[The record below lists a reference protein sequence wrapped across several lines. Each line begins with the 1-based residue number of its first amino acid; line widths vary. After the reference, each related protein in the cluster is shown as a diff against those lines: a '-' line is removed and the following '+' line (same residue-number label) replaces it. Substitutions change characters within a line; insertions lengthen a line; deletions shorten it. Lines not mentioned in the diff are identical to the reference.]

1 VQSNNAL
8 VQQDQP
14 IGCEYTGE
22 IVTEEAVEIRSPLLI
37 ELLQLGK
44 ALFFMHKSKR
54 GGVVNN
60 ELKTYEQ
67 AETDYMNGFKYKE
80 IAEKYNVSISTV
92 KSWKTRYNWN
102 RKGQKSTRTKME
114 KVRIQNTTSFDEV
127 EQVVENDNLTD
138 EQRLFC
144 IYYVRCFNA
153 TKAYMKAYGVK
164 YNVAAVSG
172 CRLLQKEKIRKC
184 ITELKQNR
192 LNREMLSEEDIF
204 QKYMDIAFADITDYV
219 TFGQEE
225 TDVIGVY
232 GPVKVKDKD
241 GNEKVLKQKLNVVKF
256 KNSDEVDGTLIADI
270 NLRNSSVRLMD
281 RMRALDWLANHM
293 DMATSEQKA
302 RIELLN
308 VQVDRATGK
317 ANEDELSKVD
327 ELLMQ
332 IRKQAGDIDDSK

>member
-1 VQSNNAL
+1 M
-8 VQQDQP
+8 P
-14 IGCEYTGE
+14 
-22 IVTEEAVEIRSPLLI
+22 
-37 ELLQLGK
+37 
-44 ALFFMHKSKR
+44 KSKR
-54 GGVVNN
+54 GGVVSN
-60 ELKTYEQ
+60 ELKKYEQ
-67 AETDYMNGFKYKE
+67 AETDYMNGLKYKE
-80 IAEKYNVSISTV
+80 IADKYGVTINTV
-92 KSWKTRYNWN
+92 RSWKTRYNWN
-102 RKGQKSTRTKME
+102 RKGQKSVHTKKE
-114 KVRIQNTTSFDEV
+114 KVCIQNTTSFDEV
-127 EQVVENDNLTD
+127 EQVVKDGNLTD

-172 CRLLQKEKIRKC
+172 CRLLQKEKIRNC

-225 TDVIGVY
+225 TDVIGAF
-232 GPVKVKDKD
+232 GPVKIKDED
-241 GNEKVLKQKLNVVKF
+241 GNEKVLRQKLNVIKF
-256 KNSDEVDGTLIADI
+256 KNSDEVDGTLISDI
-270 NLRNSSVRLMD
+270 NLKNSSVKLLD
-281 RMRALDWLANHM
+281 RMKALDWLASHM
-293 DMATSEQKA
+293 DIATSEQRA

-317 ANEDELSKVD
+317 ANEDELSRVD

-332 IRKQAGDIDDSK
+332 IKKQAGDVDGSK

>member
-1 VQSNNAL
+1 VQPNNAP
-8 VQQDQP
+8 VQKDQP

-22 IVTEEAVEIRSPLLI
+22 VVTEEAVEIRPPLLI
-37 ELLQLGK
+37 ELLQLSK
-44 ALFFMHKSKR
+44 ALFFIHKSKR
-54 GGVVNN
+54 GGVVSN
-60 ELKTYEQ
+60 ELKKYEQ
-67 AETDYMNGFKYKE
+67 AETDYMNGLKYKE
-80 IAEKYNVSISTV
+80 IADKYGVSISTV

-102 RKGQKSTRTKME
+102 RKRQKSTRTKKE

-127 EQVVENDNLTD
+127 EQVVKDGNLTD

-172 CRLLQKEKIRKC
+172 CRLLQKEKIRNC

-225 TDVIGVY
+225 TDVIGAF
-232 GPVKVKDKD
+232 GPVKIKDED
-241 GNEKVLKQKLNVVKF
+241 GNEKVLRQKLNVVKF
-256 KNSDEVDGTLIADI
+256 KNSDEVDGTLISDI
-270 NLRNSSVRLMD
+270 NLKNSSVKLLD
-281 RMRALDWLANHM
+281 RMKALDWLASHM
-293 DMATSEQKA
+293 DIATSEQRA

-317 ANEDELSKVD
+317 ANEDELSRVD

-332 IRKQAGDIDDSK
+332 IKKQAGDVDGSK

>member
-22 IVTEEAVEIRSPLLI
+22 VVTEEAVEIRSPLLI
-37 ELLQLGK
+37 ELLQLSK
-44 ALFFMHKSKR
+44 ALFFIHKSKR
-54 GGVVNN
+54 GGVVSN
-60 ELKTYEQ
+60 ELKKYEQ
-67 AETDYMNGFKYKE
+67 AETDYMNGLKYKE
-80 IAEKYNVSISTV
+80 IADKYGVTINTV
-92 KSWKTRYNWN
+92 RSWKTRYNWN
-102 RKGQKSTRTKME
+102 RKGQKSVHTKKE
-114 KVRIQNTTSFDEV
+114 KVCIQNTTSFDEV
-127 EQVVENDNLTD
+127 EQVVKDGNLTD

-172 CRLLQKEKIRKC
+172 CRLLQKEKIRNC

-225 TDVIGVY
+225 TDVIGAF
-232 GPVKVKDKD
+232 GPVKIKDED
-241 GNEKVLKQKLNVVKF
+241 GNEKVLRQKLNVVKF
-256 KNSDEVDGTLIADI
+256 KNSDEVDGTLISDI
-270 NLRNSSVRLMD
+270 NLKNSSVKLLD
-281 RMRALDWLANHM
+281 RMKALDWLASHM
-293 DMATSEQKA
+293 DIATSEQRA

-317 ANEDELSKVD
+317 ANEDELSRVD

-332 IRKQAGDIDDSK
+332 IKKQAGDVDGSK

>member
-1 VQSNNAL
+1 MQSNNAL

-80 IAEKYNVSISTV
+80 IAEKYGVTINTV
-92 KSWKTRYNWN
+92 RSWKMRYKWN
-102 RKGQKSTRTKME
+102 RKGQKSVHTKKE
-114 KVRIQNTTSFDEV
+114 KVCIQNTTSFDEV

-219 TFGQEE
+219 SFGREE
-225 TDVIGVY
+225 TAIM
-232 GPVKVKDKD
+232 GPFGPIKVKDEE
-241 GNEKVLKQKLNVVKF
+241 GNDIELKQNINVVRF
-256 KNSDEVDGTLIADI
+256 KDSDEVDGTLISDI
-270 NLRNSSVRLMD
+270 NLRNSSVKLLD
-281 RMRALDWLANHM
+281 RMKALNWLANHM
-293 DMATSEQKA
+293 DMATTEQRA

-308 VQVDRATGK
+308 VQVDRATGR
-317 ANEDELSKVD
+317 ANEDEITRVD

-332 IRKQAGDIDDSK
+332 IKEQAGNVNGTK

>member
-1 VQSNNAL
+1 
-8 VQQDQP
+8 
-14 IGCEYTGE
+14 
-22 IVTEEAVEIRSPLLI
+22 
-37 ELLQLGK
+37 
-44 ALFFMHKSKR
+44 MHKSKR
-54 GGVVNN
+54 GGVVSN
-60 ELKTYEQ
+60 ELKKYEQ
-67 AETDYMNGFKYKE
+67 AETDYMNGLKYKE
-80 IAEKYNVSISTV
+80 IADKYGVTINTV
-92 KSWKTRYNWN
+92 RSWKTRYNWN
-102 RKGQKSTRTKME
+102 RKGQKSVHTKKE
-114 KVRIQNTTSFDEV
+114 KVCIQNTTSFDEV
-127 EQVVENDNLTD
+127 EQVVKDGNLTD

-172 CRLLQKEKIRKC
+172 CRLLQKEKIRNC

-225 TDVIGVY
+225 TDVIGAF
-232 GPVKVKDKD
+232 GPVKIKDED
-241 GNEKVLKQKLNVVKF
+241 GNEKVLRQKLNVVKF
-256 KNSDEVDGTLIADI
+256 KNSDEVDGTLISNI
-270 NLRNSSVRLMD
+270 NLKNSSVKLLD
-281 RMRALDWLANHM
+281 RMKALDWLASHM
-293 DMATSEQKA
+293 DIATSEQRA

-317 ANEDELSKVD
+317 ANEDELSRVD

-332 IRKQAGDIDDSK
+332 IKKQAGDADGSK

>member
-1 VQSNNAL
+1 MQSNNAL

-22 IVTEEAVEIRSPLLI
+22 VVTEEAVEIRSPLLI
-37 ELLQLGK
+37 ELLQLSK
-44 ALFFMHKSKR
+44 ALFFIHKSKR
-54 GGVVNN
+54 GGVVSN
-60 ELKTYEQ
+60 ELKKYEQ
-67 AETDYMNGFKYKE
+67 AETDYMNGLKYKE
-80 IAEKYNVSISTV
+80 IADKYGVTINTV
-92 KSWKTRYNWN
+92 RSWKTRYNWN
-102 RKGQKSTRTKME
+102 RKGQKSVHTKKE
-114 KVRIQNTTSFDEV
+114 KVCIQNTTSFDEV
-127 EQVVENDNLTD
+127 EQVVKDGNLTD

-172 CRLLQKEKIRKC
+172 CRLLQKEKIRNC

-225 TDVIGVY
+225 TDVIGAF
-232 GPVKVKDKD
+232 GPVKIKDED
-241 GNEKVLKQKLNVVKF
+241 GNEKVLRQKLNVVKF
-256 KNSDEVDGTLIADI
+256 KNSDEVDGTLISDI
-270 NLRNSSVRLMD
+270 NLKNSSVKLLD
-281 RMRALDWLANHM
+281 RMKALDWLASHM
-293 DMATSEQKA
+293 DIATSEQRA

-317 ANEDELSKVD
+317 ANEDELSRVD

-332 IRKQAGDIDDSK
+332 IKKQAGDVDGSK

>member
-1 VQSNNAL
+1 
-8 VQQDQP
+8 
-14 IGCEYTGE
+14 
-22 IVTEEAVEIRSPLLI
+22 
-37 ELLQLGK
+37 
-44 ALFFMHKSKR
+44 MHKSKR
-54 GGVVNN
+54 GGVVSN
-60 ELKTYEQ
+60 ELKKYEQ
-67 AETDYMNGFKYKE
+67 AETDYMNGLKYKE
-80 IAEKYNVSISTV
+80 IADKYGVSISTV

-102 RKGQKSTRTKME
+102 RKGQKSTRTKKE
-114 KVRIQNTTSFDEV
+114 KVCTKNTTSFEEVNQVIEDEK
-127 EQVVENDNLTD
+127 LTD

-172 CRLLQKEKIRKC
+172 CRLLQKEKIRNC

-225 TDVIGVY
+225 TDVIGAF
-232 GPVKVKDKD
+232 GPVKIKDED
-241 GNEKVLKQKLNVVKF
+241 GNEKVLRQKLNVVKF
-256 KNSDEVDGTLIADI
+256 KNSDEVDGTLISDI
-270 NLRNSSVRLMD
+270 NLKNSSVKLLD
-281 RMRALDWLANHM
+281 RMKALDWLASHM
-293 DMATSEQKA
+293 DIATSEQRA

-317 ANEDELSKVD
+317 ANEDELSRVD

-332 IRKQAGDIDDSK
+332 IKKQAGDVDGSK

>member
-1 VQSNNAL
+1 
-8 VQQDQP
+8 
-14 IGCEYTGE
+14 
-22 IVTEEAVEIRSPLLI
+22 
-37 ELLQLGK
+37 
-44 ALFFMHKSKR
+44 
-54 GGVVNN
+54 
-60 ELKTYEQ
+60 
-67 AETDYMNGFKYKE
+67 MNGLKYKE
-80 IAEKYNVSISTV
+80 IADKYGVTINTV
-92 KSWKTRYNWN
+92 RSWKTRYNWN
-102 RKGQKSTRTKME
+102 RKGQKSVHTKKE
-114 KVRIQNTTSFDEV
+114 KVCIQNTTSFDEV
-127 EQVVENDNLTD
+127 EQVVKDGNLTD

-172 CRLLQKEKIRKC
+172 CRLLQKEKIRNC

-225 TDVIGVY
+225 TDVIGAF
-232 GPVKVKDKD
+232 GPVKIKDED
-241 GNEKVLKQKLNVVKF
+241 GNEKVLRQKLNVVKF
-256 KNSDEVDGTLIADI
+256 KNSDEVDGTLISDI
-270 NLRNSSVRLMD
+270 NLKNSSVKLLD
-281 RMRALDWLANHM
+281 RMKALDWLASHM
-293 DMATSEQKA
+293 DIATSEQRA

-317 ANEDELSKVD
+317 ANEDELSRVD

-332 IRKQAGDIDDSK
+332 IKKQAGDVDGSK

>member
-1 VQSNNAL
+1 M
-8 VQQDQP
+8 QQDQP
-14 IGCEYTGE
+14 IDCEYTSE

-37 ELLQLGK
+37 ELLQFSK

-153 TKAYMKAYGVK
+153 TKAYMKAYDVK

-225 TDVIGVY
+225 TDVIGTFD
-232 GPVKVKDKD
+232 PVKIKDKD

-281 RMRALDWLANHM
+281 RMRALDWLA
-293 DMATSEQKA
+293 
-302 RIELLN
+302 LLN
-308 VQVDRATGK
+308 VQADRATGK
-317 ANEDELSKVD
+317 ASEEEISRVD

-332 IRKQAGDIDDSK
+332 IKKQAGDKDGSK

>member
-1 VQSNNAL
+1 MS
-8 VQQDQP
+8 
-14 IGCEYTGE
+14 
-22 IVTEEAVEIRSPLLI
+22 
-37 ELLQLGK
+37 
-44 ALFFMHKSKR
+44 
-54 GGVVNN
+54 N
-60 ELKTYEQ
+60 ELKKYEQ
-67 AETDYMNGFKYKE
+67 AETDYMNGLKYKE
-80 IAEKYNVSISTV
+80 IAEKYSVSISTV

-102 RKGQKSTRTKME
+102 RKGQKSTRTKKE
-114 KVRIQNTTSFDEV
+114 KVCIQNTTSFEEINQVIEDE
-127 EQVVENDNLTD
+127 NLTD

-219 TFGQEE
+219 SFGREE
-225 TDVIGVY
+225 TAIM
-232 GPVKVKDKD
+232 GPFGPIKVKDEE
-241 GNEKVLKQKLNVVKF
+241 GNDIELKQNINVVRF
-256 KNSDEVDGTLIADI
+256 KNSDEVDGTLISDI
-270 NLRNSSVRLMD
+270 NLKNSSVKLLD
-281 RMRALDWLANHM
+281 RMKALDWLANHM
-293 DMATSEQKA
+293 DMATTEQRA

-308 VQVDRATGK
+308 VQVDRATGR
-317 ANEDELSKVD
+317 ANEDEINRVD

-332 IRKQAGDIDDSK
+332 IKKQAGDKDGSK

>member
-1 VQSNNAL
+1 M
-8 VQQDQP
+8 
-14 IGCEYTGE
+14 
-22 IVTEEAVEIRSPLLI
+22 I
-37 ELLQLGK
+37 ELLQFSK

-219 TFGQEE
+219 SFGREE
-225 TDVIGVY
+225 TAIM
-232 GPVKVKDKD
+232 GPFGPIKVKDEE
-241 GNEKVLKQKLNVVKF
+241 GNDIELKQNINVVRF
-256 KNSDEVDGTLIADI
+256 KNSDEVDGTLISDI
-270 NLRNSSVRLMD
+270 NLKNSSVKLLD
-281 RMRALDWLANHM
+281 RMKALDWLANHM
-293 DMATSEQKA
+293 DMATTEQRA

-308 VQVDRATGK
+308 VQVDRATGR
-317 ANEDELSKVD
+317 ANEDEINRVD

-332 IRKQAGDIDDSK
+332 IKEQAGNVNGTK

>member
-1 VQSNNAL
+1 MQSNNAL

-44 ALFFMHKSKR
+44 ALFFMYKSKR

-80 IAEKYNVSISTV
+80 IAEKYGVTINTV
-92 KSWKTRYNWN
+92 RSWKTRYKWN
-102 RKGQKSTRTKME
+102 RKGQKSVHTKKE
-114 KVRIQNTTSFDEV
+114 KVCIQNTTSFDEV

-219 TFGQEE
+219 SFGREE
-225 TDVIGVY
+225 TAIM
-232 GPVKVKDKD
+232 GPFGPIKVKDEE
-241 GNEKVLKQKLNVVKF
+241 GNDIELKQNINVVRF
-256 KNSDEVDGTLIADI
+256 KNSDEVDGTLISDI
-270 NLRNSSVRLMD
+270 NLKNSSVKLLD
-281 RMRALDWLANHM
+281 RMKALDWLANHM
-293 DMATSEQKA
+293 DMATTEQRA

-332 IRKQAGDIDDSK
+332 IKKQAGDKDGSK

>member
-1 VQSNNAL
+1 MS
-8 VQQDQP
+8 
-14 IGCEYTGE
+14 
-22 IVTEEAVEIRSPLLI
+22 
-37 ELLQLGK
+37 
-44 ALFFMHKSKR
+44 
-54 GGVVNN
+54 N
-60 ELKTYEQ
+60 ELKKYEQ
-67 AETDYMNGFKYKE
+67 AETDYMNGLKYKE
-80 IAEKYNVSISTV
+80 IAEKYGVTINTV
-92 KSWKTRYNWN
+92 RSWKTRYNWN
-102 RKGQKSTRTKME
+102 RKGQKSVHTKKE
-114 KVRIQNTTSFDEV
+114 KVCTKNTTSFEEVNQVIEDEK
-127 EQVVENDNLTD
+127 LTD

-172 CRLLQKEKIRKC
+172 CRLLQKEKIRNC

-225 TDVIGVY
+225 TDVIGAF
-232 GPVKVKDKD
+232 GPVKIKDED
-241 GNEKVLKQKLNVVKF
+241 GNEKVLRQKLNVVKF
-256 KNSDEVDGTLIADI
+256 KNSDEVDGTLISDI
-270 NLRNSSVRLMD
+270 NLKNSSVKLLD
-281 RMRALDWLANHM
+281 RMKALDWLASHM
-293 DMATSEQKA
+293 DIATSEQRA

-317 ANEDELSKVD
+317 ANEDELSRVD

-332 IRKQAGDIDDSK
+332 IKKQAGDVDGSK

>member
-1 VQSNNAL
+1 
-8 VQQDQP
+8 
-14 IGCEYTGE
+14 
-22 IVTEEAVEIRSPLLI
+22 
-37 ELLQLGK
+37 
-44 ALFFMHKSKR
+44 MHKSKR

-219 TFGQEE
+219 SFGREE
-225 TDVIGVY
+225 TAIM
-232 GPVKVKDKD
+232 GPFGPIKVKDEE
-241 GNEKVLKQKLNVVKF
+241 GNDIELKQNINVVRF
-256 KNSDEVDGTLIADI
+256 KNSDEVDGTLISDI
-270 NLRNSSVRLMD
+270 NLKNSSVKLLD
-281 RMRALDWLANHM
+281 RMKALDWLANHM
-293 DMATSEQKA
+293 DMATTEQRA

-308 VQVDRATGK
+308 VQVDRATGR
-317 ANEDELSKVD
+317 ANEDEINRVD

-332 IRKQAGDIDDSK
+332 IKEQAGNVNGTK

>member
-1 VQSNNAL
+1 MQFS
-8 VQQDQP
+8 
-14 IGCEYTGE
+14 
-22 IVTEEAVEIRSPLLI
+22 
-37 ELLQLGK
+37 K
-44 ALFFMHKSKR
+44 ALFFIHKSKR
-54 GGVVNN
+54 GGVVSN
-60 ELKTYEQ
+60 ELKKYEQ
-67 AETDYMNGFKYKE
+67 AETDYMNGLKYKE
-80 IAEKYNVSISTV
+80 IAEKYGVTINTV
-92 KSWKTRYNWN
+92 RSWKTRYNWN
-102 RKGQKSTRTKME
+102 RKGQKSVHTKKE
-114 KVRIQNTTSFDEV
+114 KVCTKNTTSFEEVNQVIEDEK
-127 EQVVENDNLTD
+127 LTD

-172 CRLLQKEKIRKC
+172 CRLLQKEKIRNC

-225 TDVIGVY
+225 TDVIGAF
-232 GPVKVKDKD
+232 GPVKIKDED
-241 GNEKVLKQKLNVVKF
+241 GNEKVLRQKLNVVKF
-256 KNSDEVDGTLIADI
+256 KNSDEVDGTLISDI
-270 NLRNSSVRLMD
+270 NLKNSSVKLLD
-281 RMRALDWLANHM
+281 RMKALDWLASHM
-293 DMATSEQKA
+293 DIATSEQRA

-317 ANEDELSKVD
+317 ANEDELSRVD

-332 IRKQAGDIDDSK
+332 IKKQAGDVDGSK

>member
-1 VQSNNAL
+1 MS
-8 VQQDQP
+8 
-14 IGCEYTGE
+14 
-22 IVTEEAVEIRSPLLI
+22 
-37 ELLQLGK
+37 
-44 ALFFMHKSKR
+44 
-54 GGVVNN
+54 N
-60 ELKTYEQ
+60 ELKKYEQ
-67 AETDYMNGFKYKE
+67 AETDYMNGLKYKE
-80 IAEKYNVSISTV
+80 IADKYGVTINTV
-92 KSWKTRYNWN
+92 RSWKTRYNWN
-102 RKGQKSTRTKME
+102 RKGQKSVHTKKE
-114 KVRIQNTTSFDEV
+114 KVCIQNTTSFDEV
-127 EQVVENDNLTD
+127 EQVVKDGNLTD

-172 CRLLQKEKIRKC
+172 CRLLQKEKIRNC

-225 TDVIGVY
+225 TDVIGAF
-232 GPVKVKDKD
+232 GPVKIKDED
-241 GNEKVLKQKLNVVKF
+241 GNEKVLRQKLNVVKF
-256 KNSDEVDGTLIADI
+256 KNSDEVDGTLISDI
-270 NLRNSSVRLMD
+270 NLKNSSVKLLD
-281 RMRALDWLANHM
+281 RMKALDWLASHM
-293 DMATSEQKA
+293 DIATSEQRA

-317 ANEDELSKVD
+317 ANEDELSRVD

-332 IRKQAGDIDDSK
+332 IKKQAGDVDGSK

>member
-1 VQSNNAL
+1 MQSNNAL

-80 IAEKYNVSISTV
+80 IAEKYGVTINTV
-92 KSWKTRYNWN
+92 RSWKTRYKWN
-102 RKGQKSTRTKME
+102 RKGQKSVHTKKE
-114 KVRIQNTTSFDEV
+114 KVCIQNTTSFDEV

-219 TFGQEE
+219 SFGREE
-225 TDVIGVY
+225 TAIM
-232 GPVKVKDKD
+232 GPFGPIKVKDEE
-241 GNEKVLKQKLNVVKF
+241 GNDIELKQNINVVRF
-256 KNSDEVDGTLIADI
+256 KNSDEVDGTLISDI
-270 NLRNSSVRLMD
+270 NLKNSSVKLLD
-281 RMRALDWLANHM
+281 RMKALDWLANHM
-293 DMATSEQKA
+293 DMATTEQRA

-308 VQVDRATGK
+308 VQVDRATGR
-317 ANEDELSKVD
+317 ANEDEINRVD

-332 IRKQAGDIDDSK
+332 IKEQAGNVNGTK

>member
-1 VQSNNAL
+1 MQPNNAP
-8 VQQDQP
+8 VQKDQP

-22 IVTEEAVEIRSPLLI
+22 VVTEEVVEIRPPLLI
-37 ELLQLGK
+37 ELLQLSK
-44 ALFFMHKSKR
+44 ALFFIHKSKR
-54 GGVVNN
+54 GGVVSN
-60 ELKTYEQ
+60 ELKKYEQ
-67 AETDYMNGFKYKE
+67 AETDYMNGLKYKE
-80 IAEKYNVSISTV
+80 IADKYGVSISTV

-102 RKGQKSTRTKME
+102 RKRQKSTRTKKE

-127 EQVVENDNLTD
+127 EQVVKDGNLTD

-172 CRLLQKEKIRKC
+172 CRLLQKEKIRNC

-225 TDVIGVY
+225 TDVIGAF
-232 GPVKVKDKD
+232 GPVKIKDED
-241 GNEKVLKQKLNVVKF
+241 GNEKVLRQKLNVVKF
-256 KNSDEVDGTLIADI
+256 KNSDEVDGTLISDI
-270 NLRNSSVRLMD
+270 NLKNSSVKLLD
-281 RMRALDWLANHM
+281 RMKALDWLASHM
-293 DMATSEQKA
+293 DIATSEQRA

-317 ANEDELSKVD
+317 ANEDELSRVD

-332 IRKQAGDIDDSK
+332 IKKQAGDVDGSK

>member
-1 VQSNNAL
+1 MQSNNAL

-37 ELLQLGK
+37 ELLQFSK

-232 GPVKVKDKD
+232 DPVKVKDKD

-256 KNSDEVDGTLIADI
+256 KNSDEVDGTLITDI

>member
-1 VQSNNAL
+1 
-8 VQQDQP
+8 
-14 IGCEYTGE
+14 
-22 IVTEEAVEIRSPLLI
+22 
-37 ELLQLGK
+37 
-44 ALFFMHKSKR
+44 MHKSKR

-80 IAEKYNVSISTV
+80 IAEKYGVTINTV
-92 KSWKTRYNWN
+92 RSWKTRYKWN
-102 RKGQKSTRTKME
+102 RKGQKSVHTKKE
-114 KVRIQNTTSFDEV
+114 KVCIQNTTSFDEV

-219 TFGQEE
+219 SFGREE
-225 TDVIGVY
+225 TAIM
-232 GPVKVKDKD
+232 GPFGPIKVKDEE
-241 GNEKVLKQKLNVVKF
+241 GNDIELKQNINVVRF
-256 KNSDEVDGTLIADI
+256 KNSDEVDGTLISDI
-270 NLRNSSVRLMD
+270 NLKNSSVKLLN
-281 RMRALDWLANHM
+281 RMKALDWLANHM
-293 DMATSEQKA
+293 DMATTEQRA

-332 IRKQAGDIDDSK
+332 IKKQAGDKDGSK

>member
-1 VQSNNAL
+1 
-8 VQQDQP
+8 
-14 IGCEYTGE
+14 
-22 IVTEEAVEIRSPLLI
+22 
-37 ELLQLGK
+37 
-44 ALFFMHKSKR
+44 MHKSKR
-54 GGVVNN
+54 GGVVSN
-60 ELKTYEQ
+60 ELKKYEQ
-67 AETDYMNGFKYKE
+67 AETDYMNGLKYKE
-80 IAEKYNVSISTV
+80 IADKYGVTINTV
-92 KSWKTRYNWN
+92 RSWKTRYNWN
-102 RKGQKSTRTKME
+102 RKGQKSVHTKKE
-114 KVRIQNTTSFDEV
+114 KVCIQNTTSFDEV
-127 EQVVENDNLTD
+127 EQVVKDGNLTD

-172 CRLLQKEKIRKC
+172 CRLLQKEKIRNC

-225 TDVIGVY
+225 TDVIGAF
-232 GPVKVKDKD
+232 GPVKIKDED
-241 GNEKVLKQKLNVVKF
+241 GNEKVLRQKLNVVKF
-256 KNSDEVDGTLIADI
+256 KNSDEVDGTLISDI
-270 NLRNSSVRLMD
+270 NLKNSSVKLLD
-281 RMRALDWLANHM
+281 RMKALDWLASHM
-293 DMATSEQKA
+293 DIATSEQRA

-317 ANEDELSKVD
+317 ANEDELSRVD

-332 IRKQAGDIDDSK
+332 IKKQAGDVDGSK

>member
-1 VQSNNAL
+1 MQK
-8 VQQDQP
+8 DQP

-22 IVTEEAVEIRSPLLI
+22 VVTEEAVEIRPPLLI
-37 ELLQLGK
+37 ELLQLSK
-44 ALFFMHKSKR
+44 ALFFIHKSKR
-54 GGVVNN
+54 GGVVSN
-60 ELKTYEQ
+60 ELKKYEQ
-67 AETDYMNGFKYKE
+67 AETDYMNGLKYKE
-80 IAEKYNVSISTV
+80 IADKYGVSISTV

-102 RKGQKSTRTKME
+102 RKRQKSTRTKKE

-127 EQVVENDNLTD
+127 EQVVKDGNLTD

-172 CRLLQKEKIRKC
+172 CRLLQKEKIRNC

-225 TDVIGVY
+225 TDVIGAF
-232 GPVKVKDKD
+232 GTVKIKDED
-241 GNEKVLKQKLNVVKF
+241 GNEKVLRQKLNVVKF
-256 KNSDEVDGTLIADI
+256 KNSDEVDGTLISDI
-270 NLRNSSVRLMD
+270 NLKNSSVKLLD
-281 RMRALDWLANHM
+281 RMKALDWLASHM
-293 DMATSEQKA
+293 DIATSEQRA

-317 ANEDELSKVD
+317 ANEDELSRVD

-332 IRKQAGDIDDSK
+332 IKKQAGDVDGSK